1 MSDAGYE
8 REKVRIES
16 AHIGVFVG
24 ISGSETWQSKRENGE
39 SSRRPDASCGVR
51 HRETQDWRDVCKAPS
66 ANGVPETF
74 IARLGFGYATQSRP
88 TWFIAARERERERE
102 TDRERERERETERE
116 RELCTF
122 VLQLTLCCVVLGEV
136 SRSPQGR
143 FPVQPSPSERERE
156 RERERGGPIR

>member
-88 TWFIAARERERERE
+88 TWFIAARERERDRQ
-102 TDRERERERETERE
+102 RERERGRQRERE
-116 RELCTF
+116 RALHLRTA
-122 VLQLTLCCVVLGEV
+122 VDTVLCCVG
-136 SRSPQGR
+136 G
-143 FPVQPSPSERERE
+143 SEPLTSGTISCTAEPFRERE